1 MADAAKNL
9 PRLPPDWIKRKFS
22 DSSVERFLKWVIQ
35 KSAEIN
41 QQGEKAPLR
50 AVAFLLSVGSYSV
63 GTYSS
68 SILCLNRR
76 GPVLCSIFK
85 NVHYISG
92 SDNLRRRTYRHCMA
106 GLLILPV
113 MSNELRD
120 SRLMFF
126 EPANK
131 ECHFVPDWG
140 KGQSEVELRV
150 PFICG
155 EVIFLPINLQTFFN
169 IHEISFAKCSFVH
182 TSDDESDWNRESW
195 PGNWHSGPPL
205 GVTSQLGTV
214 CMAKFGIHCCSCPI
228 WHVPLVRGCTRD
240 IQGIR
245 TYCEN
250 NNDPSQYTWYMLP
263 PLLFIL

>member
-1 MADAAKNL
+1 MEWLAETVNGARGGTSGRDTLVYDRIIVATRESDEMGLSFLDRRDTYDAEEATNAEKYKERFEKFKQEMADAAKNL

-182 TSDDESDWNRESW
+182 TSDDESDWNRES
-195 PGNWHSGPPL
+195 
-205 GVTSQLGTV
+205 
-214 CMAKFGIHCCSCPI
+214 
-228 WHVPLVRGCTRD
+228 
-240 IQGIR
+240 
-245 TYCEN
+245 
-250 NNDPSQYTWYMLP
+250 
-263 PLLFIL
+263 